1 MWRNLAER
9 SLLLALV
16 VAAAIVRVQVE
27 TGMNLYFLFVG
38 LPVLLL
44 VAVLSLGHYLVQ
56 IPRRMSQQIEI
67 VDTRHVRTTTRLMTK
82 KETNDKNQQDEKSIQ
97 QAR

>member
-1 MWRNLAER
+1 
-9 SLLLALV
+9 
-16 VAAAIVRVQVE
+16 
-27 TGMNLYFLFVG
+27 MNLYFLFVG

-67 VDTRHVRTTTRLMTK
+67 VDTRTYNNKIDDQKR
-82 KETNDKNQQDEKSIQ
+82 N
-97 QAR
+97 

>member
-9 SLLLALV
+9 FLLLALV

-44 VAVLSLGHYLVQ
+44 VAVLSLLGHYLVQ

-67 VDTRHVRTTTRLMTK
+67 VDTRHVRTTTRLDQK
-82 KETNDKNQQDEKSIQ
+82 RS
-97 QAR
+97 